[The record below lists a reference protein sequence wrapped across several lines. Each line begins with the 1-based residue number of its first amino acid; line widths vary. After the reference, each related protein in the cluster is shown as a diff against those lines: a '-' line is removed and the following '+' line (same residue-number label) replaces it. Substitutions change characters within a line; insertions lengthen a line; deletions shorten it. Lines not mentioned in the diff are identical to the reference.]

1 MLLLLPL
8 LAILAA
14 CNGFSTAYK
23 AYGGERLQPLQ
34 ISTVEGAQ
42 FLRQDLI
49 NRYVDAVRFAT
60 VDGTSIE
67 NSNAYTAIEIAPGF
81 HDLRVYFYWD
91 LGSQRGLAPA
101 LVSYASTR
109 DSLSR
114 TLRFNARAGEN
125 YTVRAQPVFSEERQ
139 DITTL
144 LYVDFWIEDQQGNEI
159 VSREEGRY
167 SPAR

>member
-1 MLLLLPL
+1 MKEKPCRMLLLLPL

-60 VDGTSIE
+60 VDGTSIA
-67 NSNAYTAIEIAPGF
+67 NSNAYTALEIAPRLP
-81 HDLRVYFYWD
+81 DLRGYFYRD
-91 LGSQRGLAPA
+91 PGRPPGPAPA
-101 LVSYASTR
+101 LGS
-109 DSLSR
+109 
-114 TLRFNARAGEN
+114 
-125 YTVRAQPVFSEERQ
+125 
-139 DITTL
+139 
-144 LYVDFWIEDQQGNEI
+144 
-159 VSREEGRY
+159 
-167 SPAR
+167 